1 MLVAEGKFPI
11 SCISFHKKVT
21 MKFSEIKSFLKPSHT
36 TSDLPRVYSDKASDS
51 TFKSPKTVTGDFQLA
66 SVIEELSELQKT
78 HKHVLVQLREV
89 ERLRLLKDFALDAS
103 EKTWIDGTINDIQ
116 DAARDVA
123 LLLEPTRVQKE
134 TGNGRLSIG
143 SQLRWKYHDSKRARD
158 RKDRMIACH
167 NSLMSVLNHLQRV
180 EAPNTV
186 ARHELGVELPHK
198 GSFYSVPDFSRSR
211 IRADSVANFEDTRSV
226 EIPDIRTQELNDLL
240 AWRRSKGSPIHTSE
254 ELEIADGAHHKA

>member
-1 MLVAEGKFPI
+1 
-11 SCISFHKKVT
+11 

-180 EAPNTV
+180 EAPQHG
-186 ARHELGVELPHK
+186 R
-198 GSFYSVPDFSRSR
+198 SVPDFSRSR